1 MASNFNFTIQKIGD
15 SLHLKLY
22 GDFDGTSACE
32 LTNSFQKYYKKPYQ
46 IFIDTNDLRI
56 INPFGIDIMQRKVGS
71 LERFVFIG
79 MNKKEFLL

>member
-32 LTNSFQKYYKKPYQ
+32 LTNSLEKYYSKPFH
-46 IFIDTNDLRI
+46 IFIDTNDLKTVH
-56 INPFGIDIMQRKVGS
+56 PFGTDLLKKKAGS
-71 LERFVFIG
+71 LKRFIFIG
-79 MNKKEFLL
+79 MKKNEFLF